1 MEIKKARDRAKREML
16 NFSVAQKRLERAKS
30 ADATSRSTVGQKKN
44 IFFEKL
50 EEFISFIFRIKDGR
64 SDVLVQVYA
73 DHATFER
80 FGHDLVSSQNKH
92 IHTAHVSHRRHE
104 ATRSARSKTT
114 AQTNVGHDAT
124 IHKASHNK
132 SHTIVQASSRPST
145 TTTVV

>member
-1 MEIKKARDRAKREML
+1 ML

-44 IFFEKL
+44 NIFLKIRRIYLFHLFMLNLKL
-50 EEFISFIFRIKDGR
+50 KDGR
-64 SDVLVQVYA
+64 SNVLVQVYA

-80 FGHDLVSSQNKH
+80 VGHDLVSSQNKH

-114 AQTNVGHDAT
+114 AQTNVGHDAA

-132 SHTIVQASSRPST
+132 SHTIVQASSRT